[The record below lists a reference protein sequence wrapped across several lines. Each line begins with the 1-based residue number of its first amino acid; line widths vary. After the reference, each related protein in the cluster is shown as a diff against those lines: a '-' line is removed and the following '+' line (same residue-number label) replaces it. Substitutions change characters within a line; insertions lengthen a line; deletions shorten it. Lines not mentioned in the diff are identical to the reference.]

1 MNAFFIYNT
10 SQSTTLAS
18 VLIIGLLSGDFLNSK
33 TTPIRFLSQAQLLGA
48 QPNILA
54 TLEVLPLPNEFQLTI
69 PAGVLVN
76 RLLMA
81 NLLAPETI
89 LARAFPQI

>member
-1 MNAFFIYNT
+1 MEAFFIYNT

-18 VLIIGLLSGDFLNSK
+18 VLIIGLPPGDLLNSE
-33 TTPIRFLSQAQLLGA
+33 TTPIRFLSQAQLSVA

-54 TLEVLPLPNEFQLTI
+54 TLKVLPLPNEFQLTI

-76 RLLMA
+76 RLLIA
-81 NLLAPETI
+81 DLLAPETI
-89 LARAFPQI
+89 LARAFPQT